1 MGIIADRRR
10 RKRAAR
16 WRRRLIL
23 TLAVLTLGA
32 LAASPDFKE
41 TLSGLEL
48 PAFSPDVQQA
58 EMTLPEMEVYALQL
72 AVFDSGERAADEAN
86 RLQAEG
92 VRCIVWQREKM
103 RIVSSVALSREALDW
118 SSAKG
123 HEGYVIRETLS
134 PMTLRLSCGADA
146 LDDVR
151 TLLQMPD
158 GALKRLLTGEE
169 ALDAIVKETDEA
181 AKRAVDRHPAHALYT
196 QLAQSL
202 INWCALMEHA
212 GMEGNGARGY
222 AALTMCTLCRELRTA
237 LRGM

>member
-10 RKRAAR
+10 RKRAAC

-23 TLAVLTLGA
+23 ALVVLTLGA
-32 LAASPDFKE
+32 LAASLDFKE
-41 TLSGLEL
+41 TLNGLEM
-48 PAFSPDVQQA
+48 PAFSPSVQQT
-58 EMTLPEMEVYALQL
+58 EMMLPEMEIYALQL

-103 RIVSSVALSREALDW
+103 RIVSSVALSREELDW

-123 HEGYVIRETLS
+123 HEGYVIREMLS
-134 PMTLRLSCGADA
+134 PMTLRLSCSADA
-146 LDDVR
+146 IDDVR
-151 TLLQMPD
+151 ALLQLPD
-158 GALKRLLTGEE
+158 IVLKRLLAGEETLASIAKETGE
-169 ALDAIVKETDEA
+169 A
-181 AKRAVDRHPAHALYT
+181 AERAVDQHPEHALYT

-202 INWCALMEHA
+202 INWCALMERA
-212 GMEGNGARGY
+212 GMEANGARGY

-237 LRGM
+237 LQGM

>member
-41 TLSGLEL
+41 TLSSLEL

-103 RIVSSVALSREALDW
+103 RIVSSVALSREELDW

-123 HEGYVIRETLS
+123 HEGYVIREMLS
-134 PMTLRLSCGADA
+134 PMTLRLSCSADA
-146 LDDVR
+146 IDDVR
-151 TLLQMPD
+151 ALLQLPD
-158 GALKRLLTGEE
+158 IVLKRLLAGEE
-169 ALDAIVKETDEA
+169 TLVSIVKETGEA
-181 AKRAVDRHPAHALYT
+181 AERAVDQHPEHALYT

-202 INWCALMEHA
+202 INWCALMKRA
-212 GMEGNGARGY
+212 GMEANGARGY

>member
-10 RKRAAR
+10 RKRAAC

-23 TLAVLTLGA
+23 ALVVLTLGA
-32 LAASPDFKE
+32 LAASLDFKE
-41 TLSGLEL
+41 TLNGLEM
-48 PAFSPDVQQA
+48 PAFSPSVQQT
-58 EMTLPEMEVYALQL
+58 EMMLPEMEIYALQL

-103 RIVSSVALSREALDW
+103 RIVSSVALSREELDW

-123 HEGYVIRETLS
+123 HEGYVIREMLS
-134 PMTLRLSCGADA
+134 PMTLRLSCSADA
-146 LDDVR
+146 IDDVR
-151 TLLQMPD
+151 ALLQMPD
-158 GALKRLLTGEE
+158 IVLKRLLAGEE
-169 ALDAIVKETDEA
+169 TLVSIVKETGEA
-181 AKRAVDRHPAHALYT
+181 AERAVDQHPEHALYT

-202 INWCALMEHA
+202 INWCALMERA
-212 GMEGNGARGY
+212 GMEANGARGY

-237 LRGM
+237 LQGM